1 METACIHCGA
11 EHTLKETEL
20 GAHSKVQFRCSKCGK
35 STVVRVKYHANA
47 TVVMSPLPSFARA
60 APGGLS
66 LQSQPE
72 DPSLKLPAAAAGVL
86 RIACAGSRR
95 RGYCGGRSED
105 FPVSLPARS
114 APYLRQSERHG
125 FDQWNVLR

>member
-20 GAHSKVQFRCSKCGK
+20 GGHSKVQFRCSKCGK

-47 TVVMSPLPSFARA
+47 TVLMSPLPSFARA

-72 DPSLKLPAAAAGVL
+72 DPSLKLPAAQTILASRPGHRSDHRHEAASVL
-86 RIACAGSRR
+86 GRKADIAV
-95 RGYCGGRSED
+95 EI
-105 FPVSLPARS
+105 
-114 APYLRQSERHG
+114 
-125 FDQWNVLR
+125 